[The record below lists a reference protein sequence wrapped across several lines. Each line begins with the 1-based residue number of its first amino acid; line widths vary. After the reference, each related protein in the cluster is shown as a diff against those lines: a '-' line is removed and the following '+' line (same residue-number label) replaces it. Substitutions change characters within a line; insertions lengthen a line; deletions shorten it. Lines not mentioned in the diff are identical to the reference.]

1 MNLNHDTAVQDVN
14 FKRWPI
20 VMALLIGAFV
30 SILNQTLMNVALPQM
45 MDDLGVGAT
54 TIQWLSTGF
63 MLVNGVLIPIS
74 AFLMERFTTRMLFI
88 SAMILFSAGTFICGI
103 GSSFELVL
111 AGRLVQAAG
120 AGVLMPLMTV
130 VFLTIF
136 PIEKR
141 GQAMGMM
148 GIAMIFAPA
157 VGPTLSGWVIEHHP
171 WNVLFWIILP
181 FAILSI
187 FLGFIFMKN
196 VTQVSRPKLDVLSIV
211 LSTLGFGGVLYGFS
225 EAGSTSWGETEVVVS
240 LIVGVVALGVFL
252 WRQMRS
258 DKPLLEFRVF
268 KYDMFSLTT
277 IINVVITMA
286 MYAAMI
292 LLPIYLQ
299 KIRGFSPLESG
310 LLLMPGAILMG
321 IMSPITGMIFDRI
334 GARWLAVVGL
344 AITAVTTWEFS
355 NLTDSTTYTHL
366 ILMYTARMFGMSM
379 LMMPIQ
385 TAGLNQLPAR
395 LNAHG
400 TAMSNTLR
408 TIAGALGTALL
419 VTIMSSRAKEKAT
432 EMIISAGINPKDPAN
447 AQQVA
452 LITRD
457 ATINGID
464 FAFVVATGITLVAFV
479 LAFFIRK
486 VQVNKEGQDPNKEEN
501 GMKPAKA

>member
-1 MNLNHDTAVQDVN
+1 MNSNTAAVQAVN

-30 SILNQTLMNVALPQM
+30 SLLNQTLMNVALPKM
-45 MDDLGVGAT
+45 MDDLGVGPT
-54 TIQWLSTGF
+54 TIQWLTTGF

-88 SAMILFSAGTFICGI
+88 SAMVLFSAGTFICGI
-103 GSSFELVL
+103 GSSFEMVL
-111 AGRLVQAAG
+111 IGRLVQAAG

-157 VGPTLSGWVIEHHP
+157 VGPTLSGWIIEHHP
-171 WNVLFWIILP
+171 WNVLFWIIFP

-187 FLGFIFMKN
+187 LLGVFFMKN
-196 VTQVSRPKLDVLSIV
+196 VTQVGRPNLDVLSIV
-211 LSTLGFGGVLYGFS
+211 LSTLGFGGILYGFS
-225 EAGSTSWGETEVVVS
+225 EAGSTSWGETDVVVS
-240 LIVGVVALGVFL
+240 LIVGVIALGLFL
-252 WRQMRS
+252 WRQLKS

-268 KYDMFSLTT
+268 RYDMFTLTT

-286 MYAAMI
+286 LYAAMI
-292 LLPIYLQ
+292 LVPIYLQ
-299 KIRGFSPLESG
+299 NIRGFSPVESG

-334 GARWLAVVGL
+334 GARWLAVIGL
-344 AITAVTTWEFS
+344 AITTVTTWEFS
-355 NLTDSTTYTHL
+355 NLTIDTTYTHL

-408 TIAGALGTALL
+408 TISGALGTALL
-419 VTIMSSRAKEKAT
+419 VTIMSSRTKDKVA
-432 EMIISAGINPKDPAN
+432 EMILAAGINPKDPAN

-464 FAFVVATGITLVAFV
+464 FAFVVATGITLVA
-479 LAFFIRK
+479 LILSFFIRK
-486 VQVNKEGQDPNKEEN
+486 VQVNKEGQGTGKEEN

>member
-1 MNLNHDTAVQDVN
+1 MSHENTVPGLN

-88 SAMILFSAGTFICGI
+88 SAMILFSAGTLICGI
-103 GSSFELVL
+103 GSSFEMVL
-111 AGRLVQAAG
+111 IGRLVQAAG

-181 FAILSI
+181 FAVLSI
-187 FLGFIFMKN
+187 FLGVIFMKN
-196 VTQVSRPKLDVLSIV
+196 VTQTGRPKLDVLSII

-225 EAGSTSWGETEVVVS
+225 EAGSTSWGETEVVIS
-240 LIVGVVALGVFL
+240 LIVGVVALGLFL
-252 WRQMRS
+252 WRQLKS
-258 DKPLLEFRVF
+258 DKPMLEFRVF
-268 KYDMFSLTT
+268 RYDMFSLTT
-277 IINVVITMA
+277 IINVVVTMA

-334 GARWLAVVGL
+334 GARWLAVIGL
-344 AITAVTTWEFS
+344 GITAVTTWEFS
-355 NLTDSTTYTHL
+355 NLTDATTYSHL

-419 VTIMSSRAKEKAT
+419 VTIMSTRAKDKAT

-447 AQQVA
+447 AQQLA

-486 VQVNKEGQDPNKEEN
+486 VQVNKEGQNPNKEEN

>member
-1 MNLNHDTAVQDVN
+1 
-14 FKRWPI
+14 
-20 VMALLIGAFV
+20 MALLIGAFV

-111 AGRLVQAAG
+111 IGRLVQAAG

-181 FAILSI
+181 FAVLSI
-187 FLGFIFMKN
+187 FLGVIFMKN
-196 VTQVSRPKLDVLSIV
+196 VTRIGRPKLDVLSII

-240 LIVGVVALGVFL
+240 LIVGVVALGLFL
-252 WRQMRS
+252 WRQLKS

-268 KYDMFSLTT
+268 RYDMFSLTT
-277 IINVVITMA
+277 IINVVVTMA

-334 GARWLAVVGL
+334 GARWLAVIGL
-344 AITAVTTWEFS
+344 AITAITTWEFS
-355 NLTDSTTYTHL
+355 NLTDGTTYSHL

-419 VTIMSSRAKEKAT
+419 VTIMSTRAKDKAA

-447 AQQVA
+447 AQQLA

-464 FAFVVATGITLVAFV
+464 FAFVVATGITLIAFV

-486 VQVNKEGQDPNKEEN
+486 VQVNKEGQDPNQEEN

>member
-1 MNLNHDTAVQDVN
+1 MNNHGNAGSAT

-30 SILNQTLMNVALPQM
+30 SILNQTLMNVALPHM
-45 MDDLGVGAT
+45 MIDLKVNET
-54 TIQWLSTGF
+54 TIQWLVTGF
-63 MLVNGVLIPIS
+63 MLVNGVLIPVS
-74 AFLMERFTTRMLFI
+74 AYLMERFTTRTLFI
-88 SAMILFSAGTFICGI
+88 SATTLFAIGTLVCGI
-103 GSSFELVL
+103 GSSFVMVL
-111 AGRLVQAAG
+111 IGRLIQAAG

-141 GQAMGMM
+141 GQAMGTM

-157 VGPTLSGWVIEHHP
+157 VGPTLSGWIIEHHP
-171 WNVLFWIILP
+171 WNMLFWIVLP
-181 FAILSI
+181 FSVLSI
-187 FLGFIFMKN
+187 ILGFIFMKN
-196 VTQVSRPKLDVLSIV
+196 VTEVSRPKLDSLSIV

-225 EAGSTSWGETEVVVS
+225 EAGSEGWGATEVVVS
-240 LIVGVVALGVFL
+240 LIVGVVALVLFL
-252 WRQMRS
+252 WRQLASKHPM
-258 DKPLLEFRVF
+258 LEFRVF
-268 KYDMFSLTT
+268 KYNMFSLTT
-277 IINVVITMA
+277 VINVVVTMA

-299 KIRGFSPLESG
+299 TIRGFSPLESG

-321 IMSPITGMIFDRI
+321 IMSPITGIIFDRI
-334 GARWLAVVGL
+334 GARWLAVIGL
-344 AITAVTTWEFS
+344 AITIVTTWEFS
-355 NLTDSTTYTHL
+355 RLTDSTTYTHL

-419 VTIMSSRAKEKAT
+419 VSIMSSRTKDRIT
-432 EMIISAGINPKDPAN
+432 ELVLSAGINPKDPAN
-447 AQQVA
+447 ADLMAQF
-452 LITRD
+452 TNE
-457 ATINGID
+457 ATIYGID
-464 FAFVVATGITLVAFV
+464 YAFIIATGITAVAFV
-479 LAFFIRK
+479 LSFFIRK
-486 VQVNKEGQDPNKEEN
+486 VKINREGQGKEVEV
-501 GMKPAKA
+501 KPAKA

>member
-1 MNLNHDTAVQDVN
+1 MNNTAAVEGAA

-20 VMALLIGAFV
+20 VMALIIGAFV
-30 SILNQTLMNVALPQM
+30 AILNQTLMNVALPQM
-45 MDDLGVGAT
+45 MRDLNVGTT
-54 TIQWLSTGF
+54 TIQWLTTGF
-63 MLVNGVLIPIS
+63 MLVNGVLIPLS
-74 AFLMERFTTRMLFI
+74 AYFMERFTTRMLFI
-88 SAMILFSAGTFICGI
+88 SAMAIFAVGTVICGI
-103 GSSFELVL
+103 GTSFPMVL
-111 AGRLVQAAG
+111 IGRLFQAAG

-148 GIAMIFAPA
+148 GIAMVFAPA
-157 VGPTLSGWVIEHHP
+157 VGPTLSGWVIQHQSWH
-171 WNVLFWIILP
+171 VLFWIILP

-187 FLGFIFMKN
+187 LLGIIFLRN
-196 VTQVSRPKLDVLSIV
+196 VTEVARPKLDMLSVI

-225 EAGSTSWGETEVVVS
+225 EAGSTSWGEPEVIIG
-240 LIVGVVALGVFL
+240 LFVGVIALALFL
-252 WRQMRS
+252 WRQLKS
-258 DKPLLEFRVF
+258 EKPMLEFRVF

-277 IINVVITMA
+277 VINVVVTMA

-299 KIRGFSPLESG
+299 NIRGFSPLESG

-321 IMSPITGMIFDRI
+321 IMSPITGMIFDKI

-355 NLTDSTTYTHL
+355 NLTDSTTYAHL
-366 ILMYTARMFGMSM
+366 ILMYTLRMFGMSM

-385 TAGLNQLPAR
+385 TAGLNQLPAS

-400 TAMSNTLR
+400 TAMANTLR
-408 TIAGALGTALL
+408 TISGALGTALL
-419 VTIMSSRAKEKAT
+419 VTIMSSRTKDRAA
-432 EMIISAGINPKDPAN
+432 EMIMSAGINPQDPAN

-452 LITRD
+452 LITKE

-479 LAFFIRK
+479 LSFFIRK
-486 VQVNKEGQDPNKEEN
+486 VQVGKDGQNKKEP

>member
-1 MNLNHDTAVQDVN
+1 MNHEAAVQDVN

-196 VTQVSRPKLDVLSIV
+196 VTQVGRPKLDVLSIV
-211 LSTLGFGGVLYGFS
+211 LSTIGFGGVLYGFS

-432 EMIISAGINPKDPAN
+432 EMIITAGINPKDPAN

-464 FAFVVATGITLVAFV
+464 FAFVVATGITLVAFI

>member
-1 MNLNHDTAVQDVN
+1 MNHEAAVQDAN

-171 WNVLFWIILP
+171 WNVLFWIIFP

-196 VTQVSRPKLDVLSIV
+196 VTQVGRPKLDVLSII
-211 LSTLGFGGVLYGFS
+211 LSTIGFGGVLYGFS

-240 LIVGVVALGVFL
+240 LIVGVVSLGVFL

-268 KYDMFSLTT
+268 RYDMFSLTT
-277 IINVVITMA
+277 IINVVVTMA

-344 AITAVTTWEFS
+344 GITAVTTWEFS

-432 EMIISAGINPKDPAN
+432 EMILTAGINPKDPSN

-486 VQVNKEGQDPNKEEN
+486 VQVNIEGQDSENEEN

>member
-1 MNLNHDTAVQDVN
+1 
-14 FKRWPI
+14 
-20 VMALLIGAFV
+20 MALLIGAFV

-88 SAMILFSAGTFICGI
+88 SAMVLFSAGTFICGI

-111 AGRLVQAAG
+111 LGRLVQAAG

-157 VGPTLSGWVIEHHP
+157 VGPTLSGWIIEHHP

-181 FAILSI
+181 FAVLSI
-187 FLGFIFMKN
+187 FLGVIFMKN
-196 VTQVSRPKLDVLSIV
+196 VTQVGRPKLDVLSIV

-225 EAGSTSWGETEVVVS
+225 EAGSTSWGETEVIVS
-240 LIVGVVALGVFL
+240 LVVGVVALGLFL
-252 WRQMRS
+252 WRQLRS
-258 DKPLLEFRVF
+258 KKPMLEFRVF
-268 KYDMFSLTT
+268 RYDMFSLTT
-277 IINVVITMA
+277 IINVVVTMA

-334 GARWLAVVGL
+334 GARWLAVIGL

-355 NLTDSTTYTHL
+355 NLTDSTTYSHL

-419 VTIMSSRAKEKAT
+419 VTIMSTRAKDKAT
-432 EMIISAGINPKDPAN
+432 EMILAAGINPKDPAN

-452 LITRD
+452 LLTRD

-486 VQVNKEGQDPNKEEN
+486 VQVNKEGQDSGKEEN
-501 GMKPAKA
+501 GRKPAKA

>member
-1 MNLNHDTAVQDVN
+1 MSHENTVPGLN

-30 SILNQTLMNVALPQM
+30 SILNQTLMNVALPKM

-88 SAMILFSAGTFICGI
+88 SAMILFSAGTLICGI
-103 GSSFELVL
+103 GSSFEMVL
-111 AGRLVQAAG
+111 IGRLVQAAG

-181 FAILSI
+181 FAVLSI
-187 FLGFIFMKN
+187 FLGVIFMKN
-196 VTQVSRPKLDVLSIV
+196 VTQTGRPKLDVLSII

-225 EAGSTSWGETEVVVS
+225 EAGSTSWGETEVVIS
-240 LIVGVVALGVFL
+240 LIVGVVALGLFL
-252 WRQMRS
+252 WRQLKS
-258 DKPLLEFRVF
+258 DKPMLEFRVF
-268 KYDMFSLTT
+268 RYDMFSLTT
-277 IINVVITMA
+277 IINVVVTMA

-334 GARWLAVVGL
+334 GARWLAVIGL
-344 AITAVTTWEFS
+344 GITAVTTWEFS
-355 NLTDSTTYTHL
+355 NLTDATTYSHL

-419 VTIMSSRAKEKAT
+419 VTIMSTRAKDKAT
-432 EMIISAGINPKDPAN
+432 EMIISAGINPTDPAN
-447 AQQVA
+447 AQQLA

-486 VQVNKEGQDPNKEEN
+486 VQVNKEGQNPNKEEN

>member
-1 MNLNHDTAVQDVN
+1 MNHEAAVQDVN

-171 WNVLFWIILP
+171 WNVLFWIIFP

-196 VTQVSRPKLDVLSIV
+196 VTQVGRPKLDVLSII
-211 LSTLGFGGVLYGFS
+211 LSTIGFGGVLYGFS

-240 LIVGVVALGVFL
+240 LIVGVVSLGVFL

-268 KYDMFSLTT
+268 RYDMFSLTT
-277 IINVVITMA
+277 IINVVVTMA

-432 EMIISAGINPKDPAN
+432 EMILTAGINPKDPTN

-486 VQVNKEGQDPNKEEN
+486 VQVNKEGQDSGNEEN

>member
-1 MNLNHDTAVQDVN
+1 MNKEVTVNTANV
-14 FKRWPI
+14 KKWPI

-30 SILNQTLMNVALPQM
+30 SILNQTLMNVALPSM
-45 MDDLGVGAT
+45 MDDLGVSAT
-54 TIQWLSTGF
+54 TIQWLATGF

-74 AFLMERFTTRMLFI
+74 AYLMERFTTRMLFI
-88 SAMILFSAGTFICGI
+88 SAMILFSIGTLVCGI
-103 GSSFELVL
+103 GANFGMVL
-111 AGRLVQAAG
+111 TGRLIQAAG
-120 AGVLMPLMTV
+120 AGVLMPLMNV

-157 VGPTLSGWVIEHHP
+157 VGPTLSGWVIENHP

-187 FLGFIFMKN
+187 ILGMIFMKN
-196 VTQVSRPKLDVLSIV
+196 VTEVSRPKLDKLSVI

-225 EAGSTSWGETEVVVS
+225 EAGSTSWGENEVIIS
-240 LIVGVVALGVFL
+240 LIIGVLALVLFL
-252 WRQMRS
+252 WRQIKS

-268 KYDMFSLTT
+268 KYDMFALTT
-277 IINVVITMA
+277 VINVVITMA

-321 IMSPITGMIFDRI
+321 IMSPITGMIFDKI
-334 GARWLAVVGL
+334 GAKWLAVIGL
-344 AITAVTTWEFS
+344 AITTITTWEFS
-355 NLTDSTTYTHL
+355 NLSAATTYTHL
-366 ILMYTARMFGMSM
+366 ILMYTTRMFGMSM

-385 TAGLNQLPAR
+385 TAGLNQLPSR

-419 VTIMSSRAKEKAT
+419 VTIMSTRTKDKVT
-432 EMIISAGINPKDPAN
+432 EMIVSAGINPKDPAN
-447 AQQVA
+447 AHQLAQ
-452 LITRD
+452 ITKD

-464 FAFVVATGITLVAFV
+464 YAFVVATGITLVAFV

-486 VQVNKEGQDPNKEEN
+486 VQIHKEGDNKKPE
-501 GMKPAKA
+501 MKPAKA

>member
-1 MNLNHDTAVQDVN
+1 MNHEAAVQDVN

-196 VTQVSRPKLDVLSIV
+196 VTQVGRPKLDVLSIV
-211 LSTLGFGGVLYGFS
+211 LSTIGFGGVLYGFS

-334 GARWLAVVGL
+334 GARWLAVIGL

-355 NLTDSTTYTHL
+355 NLTDSTTYSHL